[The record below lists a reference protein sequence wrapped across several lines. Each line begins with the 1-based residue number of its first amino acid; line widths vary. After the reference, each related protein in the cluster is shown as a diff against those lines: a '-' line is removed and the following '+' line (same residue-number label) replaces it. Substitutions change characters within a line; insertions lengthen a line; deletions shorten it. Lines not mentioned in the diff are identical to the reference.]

1 MRREDIQ
8 EVLELRFGV
17 EQTRPL
23 VDRIAVVDGEEKLRQ
38 SQSASTNCRANEPSR
53 VNAYTTRLTPKL
65 YTNGSSALKRDEWLI
80 ALFAK
85 DQSRFSRPMPAQK
98 SA

>member
-38 SQSASTNCRANEPSR
+38 SQSASTN
-53 VNAYTTRLTPKL
+53 
-65 YTNGSSALKRDEWLI
+65 
-80 ALFAK
+80 
-85 DQSRFSRPMPAQK
+85 
-98 SA
+98 